1 MKKTLLKRM
10 IVIALC
16 AAMIIPTTAMSAF
29 AADDTSSSRTV
40 TSQESQLPEVVM
52 TDVQKKDT
60 VLTPGTA
67 QDVGI
72 AIGQKIIVTVN
83 GNTSPTLTTDTD
95 AVQIFTLSQSNGKT
109 TYEVFARGVVGATAN
124 VSLNGQALLKVT
136 NTERPFWC
144 DTTINLGMHIG
155 SSYVFQIQGELGSSI
170 DANSADSSTLSVSKD
185 GNTKTI
191 NGKLVQNFR
200 VTPVGNSGK
209 TVGVYVNY
217 NGIAYKVLYI
227 QSMQKN
233 SSPYQKNIQYQLGK
247 NPDVSAML
255 IENTGTHK
263 VLSDN
268 KAVTSSLPSGGA
280 SYVTVYSQ
288 EKPTLTSDSDAV
300 KVQTIEDY
308 KNQETTYELLANGA
322 ADSTANISL
331 NDQKVLT
338 VNVTALP
345 FTCSAPSTV
354 KVPILSNYT
363 FKVTA
368 SAGDFVNVTSGNSDS
383 AVVSKV
389 GATTYKNGQQ
399 TQSYYV
405 TPIANVGAKT
415 GIYVNDNN
423 KAYHAFCV
431 ENEQAKETD
440 NTSSTAPYKC
450 SISKYQLLHY
460 YSDTPYTFTVT
471 TNKNN
476 SVTASSGNGSVVDI
490 SQTSSKISGNNKVV
504 TFTMKAIPLDIQHT
518 TLRDCDC
525 TPAERYY
532 VDGVF
537 VGKGTASYGRAPYG
551 LRAWPVGTQNLDSD
565 YKHVISSYDISSGGE
580 DYTNSHWTS
589 NGDGYQET
597 GVYVNINGQS
607 SLAFSVGTTFLPNI
621 ESKLYAQFKQDPVCG
636 TYAYARALEV
646 GGSKVANADFAAS
659 FGNYIYSNY
668 KKYFKSCGIK
678 YGTTPKANSLLCY
691 LRHSSTKPE
700 QDHVIYIEKLL
711 SNNDAV
717 ISESGPWMKGKY
729 CMREAGLGN
738 LKSDSDTTFVY
749 VYLN

>member
-1 MKKTLLKRM
+1 MKKELLKRM

-29 AADDTSSSRTV
+29 AANDTSSSRTV
-40 TSQESQLPEVVM
+40 TSQESQLPEVIM

-263 VLSDN
+263 VLSDD
-268 KAVTSSLPSGGA
+268 KTVTSSLPSGGA

-288 EKPTLTSDSDAV
+288 TKPTLTSDSNAV

-331 NDQKVLT
+331 NGQKVLT

-363 FKVTA
+363 FQVTA
-368 SAGDFVNVTSGNSDS
+368 SARDFINVTSGNSGS
-383 AVVSKV
+383 VVVSKV
-389 GATTYKNGQQ
+389 GETTYKNGQQ
-399 TQSYYV
+399 IQEYYV

-415 GIYVNDNN
+415 GIYVNANN

-431 ENEQAKETD
+431 ENEQAKKTD

-460 YSDTPYTFTVT
+460 HSDTPYTFTVT

-490 SQTSSKISGNNKVV
+490 SQTSSKISGNNKIV

-518 TLRDCDC
+518 TLRTFDWV
-525 TPAERYY
+525 PAERYY
-532 VDGVF
+532 VDDVF
-537 VGKGTASYGRAPYG
+537 VGTGTASYGRAPYG

-565 YKHVISSYDISSGGE
+565 YKYSETMFDE
-580 DYTNSHWTS
+580 DADNSFTNNHWTS

-607 SLAFSVGTTFLPNI
+607 SLAFSAGTTFLPNI
-621 ESKLYAQFKQDPVCG
+621 ESSVYDMFRGIPMCS
-636 TYAYARALEV
+636 TYAYGRAVEIN
-646 GGSKVANADFAAS
+646 GKSKAS
-659 FGNYIYSNY
+659 KIDSIVFGIFDYSTY
-668 KKYFKSCGIK
+668 KDYFKIHHIS
-678 YGTTPKANSLLCY
+678 YGTTPKANSLLFY
-691 LRHSSTKPE
+691 LRHKDS
-700 QDHVIYIEKLL
+700 DHVIYIEKLL
-711 SNNDAV
+711 PNNDAV
-717 ISESGPWMKGKY
+717 ISESSPNMKGKY
-729 CMREAGLGN
+729 CMREAGLNN

>member
-300 KVQTIEDY
+300 KVHTIEDY
-308 KNQETTYELLANGA
+308 KNQETTYELLAEGT

-331 NDQKVLT
+331 NGQKVLT

-345 FTCSAPSTV
+345 FTCSASSTV
-354 KVPILSNYT
+354 EVPILSNYT
-363 FKVTA
+363 FQVTA

-518 TLRDCDC
+518 TLRNF
-525 TPAERYY
+525 TWSSPETYY

-565 YKHVISSYDISSGGE
+565 YKHSETMFDE
-580 DYTNSHWTS
+580 DADNSFTNNHWTS

-607 SLAFSVGTTFLPNI
+607 SLAFSAGTTFLPNI

-711 SNNDAV
+711 SNNQA
-717 ISESGPWMKGKY
+717 ITSESSPNMKGKY
-729 CMREAGLGN
+729 CMETADLN
-738 LKSDSDTTFVY
+738 ELKSDSNTTFVY

>member
-1 MKKTLLKRM
+1 MKKELLKRM

-29 AADDTSSSRTV
+29 AANDTSSSRTV

-52 TDVQKKDT
+52 TDDHERNT

-72 AIGQKIIVTVN
+72 VVGQKIIVTVN

-155 SSYVFQIQGELGSSI
+155 SSYVFQIKGKLGSAI
-170 DANSADSSTLSVSKD
+170 NANSADSSTLSVSKN
-185 GNTKTI
+185 GNAKTI
-191 NGKLVQNFR
+191 DGKLVQNFR
-200 VTPVGNSGK
+200 VTPVGNAGK

-233 SSPYQKNIQYQLGK
+233 SSPYQKNVQYQLGK

-268 KAVTSSLPSGGA
+268 KTVTSSLPSGGA

-288 EKPTLTSDSDAV
+288 TKPTLTSDSDAV
-300 KVQTIEDY
+300 KVRTIEDY
-308 KNQETTYELLANGA
+308 KNQETTYELLAEGT

-331 NDQKVLT
+331 NGQKVLT

-345 FTCSAPSTV
+345 FTCSASLTV
-354 KVPILSNYT
+354 KVPIRSNYT
-363 FKVTA
+363 FQVTA
-368 SAGDFVNVTSGNSDS
+368 GAGDFLNVTSGNPNS
-383 AVVSKV
+383 AVISKV
-389 GATTYKNGQQ
+389 GETTYKNGQQ
-399 TQSYYV
+399 IQEYYV
-405 TPIANVGAKT
+405 TPIANVGATT
-415 GIYVNDNN
+415 GIYVQHNEQV
-423 KAYHAFCV
+423 YHAFCV
-431 ENEQAKETD
+431 ENEQSKETD
-440 NTSSTAPYKC
+440 NTPSSTAYKC

-460 YSDTPYTFTVT
+460 HSDTPYTFTVT
-471 TNKNN
+471 AKKND
-476 SVTASSGNGSVVDI
+476 SVTASPGNGRVIDI
-490 SQTSSKISGNNKVV
+490 SRTSSKISGNNKVV

-518 TLRDCDC
+518 TLR
-525 TPAERYY
+525 TFSWSPAERYY
-532 VDGVF
+532 FDDNSIGT
-537 VGKGTASYGRAPYG
+537 GTASYGRAPYG
-551 LRAWPVGTQNLDSD
+551 LKAWPVGTKNLDSD
-565 YKHVISSYDISSGGE
+565 YKYSETMFDE
-580 DYTNSHWTS
+580 DADNSFTNNHWTS

-597 GVYVNINGQS
+597 GVYVSINGQS
-607 SLAFSVGTTFLPNI
+607 SLAFSAGTTFLPNI
-621 ESKLYAQFKQDPVCG
+621 EGEKIYGMFRGIPRCS
-636 TYAYARALEV
+636 TYAYGRAVEIN
-646 GGSKVANADFAAS
+646 GESKAS
-659 FGNYIYSNY
+659 EIFHIMFTSGFDY
-668 KKYFKSCGIK
+668 KTYKIFLDGEPVS
-678 YGTTPKANSLLCY
+678 YGTTPKANSLLFY
-691 LRHSSTKPE
+691 LRHKDE
-700 QDHVIYIEKLL
+700 DHVVYIEKLL
-711 SNNDAV
+711 PNHHAL
-717 ISESGPWMKGKY
+717 ISESSPNMKGKY
-729 CMREAGLGN
+729 TMSEANLNN

-749 VYLN
+749 VYLS